1 VEKKRARTEEE
12 REARLQRKE
21 ERDARIEELRIEAQ
35 QAQTA
40 MLMKMMEML
49 HRKES

>member
-12 REARLQRKE
+12 REARLQRTE
-21 ERDARIEELRIEAQ
+21 ECDARIEELRIETQ

>member
-1 VEKKRARTEEE
+1 MEEE

-21 ERDARIEELRIEAQ
+21 ERDARIIELMIEAQ

-40 MLMKMMEML
+40 MLKKMMEML
-49 HRKES
+49 HRKEI